1 MRWLFALFITVS
13 CWASLVSGN
22 MLLPPHSTPSGAALS
37 ALSTVYSDN
46 HCASYSLSSFHALS
60 AKLRL
65 QNQDVSPQLRLVG
78 VSVKK
83 TAIKN
88 RLSAAQFTGSANL
101 SLLNN
106 TWPAAYLLSHAATGR
121 MIFINNHGNRC
132 RWLIIPT
139 GYSMQQHSK
148 IVWAVGKR
156 AILNTAGCL
165 PITIMTRW
173 FLCLHSI
180 NVAIISM

>member
-106 TWPAAYLLSHAATGR
+106 TWPAAYFAISRSHRADDIYKQPRQSLSLVNYSNWIFHAATQQ
-121 MIFINNHGNRC
+121 NRV
-132 RWLIIPT
+132 
-139 GYSMQQHSK
+139 G
-148 IVWAVGKR
+148 VGKR